1 MRLNAEAL
9 RGGFR
14 LIGSILLWLAVVI
27 AVIGW
32 GGAHQ
37 PEMDALH
44 RSVFYS
50 MAQDCALGGNRSRPP
65 QLLRV
70 GLTAPHSALALS
82 TNKGRSAPR

>member
-50 MAQDCALGGNRSRPP
+50 MAQDCALRGIALV
-65 QLLRV
+65 LLSYCE
-70 GLTAPHSALALS
+70 LDS
-82 TNKGRSAPR
+82 PRRIRR